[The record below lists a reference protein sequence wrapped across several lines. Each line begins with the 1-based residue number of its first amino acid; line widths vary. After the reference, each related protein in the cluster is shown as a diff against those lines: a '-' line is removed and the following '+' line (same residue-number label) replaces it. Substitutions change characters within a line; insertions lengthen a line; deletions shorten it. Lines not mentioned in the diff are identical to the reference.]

1 MKLDYRFAETTLKAD
16 GTPDYA
22 PAILRVV
29 THHHEEGVDPETGEP
44 WSRDWDTYETKLHP
58 TAADYAQMEYVPV
71 VTAYP
76 AEPASE
82 GKHWEAS
89 GWEAD
94 SAFVRRTYA
103 EVDNPPPPPRLF
115 SKLKL
120 YAALTQAGLWDAL
133 EAWLKAQFVE
143 GVNAYTAFS
152 LAQELSEA
160 HPLFASWYAQAK
172 QVLGVTDE
180 QAEAILAASVQGG
193 A

>member
-1 MKLDYRFAETTLKAD
+1 MDNINRNWASGIGED
-16 GTPDYA
+16 GSPVYA
-22 PAILRVV
+22 PLFSLVV
-29 THHHEEGVDPETGEP
+29 NGVTVYNPKAVHY
-44 WSRDWDTYETKLHP
+44 R
-58 TAADYAQMEYVPV
+58 AAGYVPV

-94 SAFVRRTYA
+94 STSVRRTYTA
-103 EVDNPPPPPRLF
+103 VDNPPPPPRLF

-120 YAALTQAGLWDAL
+120 YAALAQAGLWDAL
-133 EAWLKAQFVE
+133 VAWLQSQAVE
-143 GVNAYTAFS
+143 GVNAYTAFD

-160 HPLFASWYAQAK
+160 HPLFASWYAAAK